1 MWETLPEA
9 PGSGD
14 AEQGKRRFHRQ
25 TMKEMDEMG
34 KRRVPGEAVPEFLR
48 LRPGILH
55 APRPPPF
62 FLKVK
67 SCQGRG
73 LGAIICKFH
82 NRTHSHESHRHLRQP
97 E

>member
-1 MWETLPEA
+1 
-9 PGSGD
+9 
-14 AEQGKRRFHRQ
+14 
-25 TMKEMDEMG
+25 MKEMDEMG
-34 KRRVPGEAVPEFLR
+34 ERRVPREAVPEFLR
-48 LRPGILH
+48 LLPGVLH
-55 APRPPPF
+55 ARVPRRF